1 MNILELL
8 KNGKTVEDITEDFFT
23 AMEESQAA
31 YEKWKEEEEEKRRAA
46 AQRALEL
53 EYKKS
58 KQEQARKALGAAI
71 VDYFSSL
78 DIKVTEK
85 TLEEVEWIID
95 ALPQIKVVRTW
106 R

>member
-1 MNILELL
+1 
-8 KNGKTVEDITEDFFT
+8 
-23 AMEESQAA
+23 
-31 YEKWKEEEEEKRRAA
+31 
-46 AQRALEL
+46 
-53 EYKKS
+53 
-58 KQEQARKALGAAI
+58 LGAAI

-85 TLEEVEWIID
+85 TLEDVEWIID